1 MIDLDIFWE
10 KTYEYMNINEILV
23 MEGVIIHNY
32 SIYWVVFNIL
42 RTNSVVW
49 GTFSA

>member
-23 MEGVIIHNY
+23 MEKVQY
-32 SIYWVVFNIL
+32 YTLFSFYWEALIF
-42 RTNSVVW
+42 
-49 GTFSA
+49 